1 VASDSSVST
10 FTCLVIIKLKRVFI
24 LSGFNSDFAV
34 SCASYIDTLLI
45 MDDGLCCPQKF
56 VDISLMKLH
65 LYQKNNYW

>member
-1 VASDSSVST
+1 
-10 FTCLVIIKLKRVFI
+10 
-24 LSGFNSDFAV
+24 LSGFNSDFSV